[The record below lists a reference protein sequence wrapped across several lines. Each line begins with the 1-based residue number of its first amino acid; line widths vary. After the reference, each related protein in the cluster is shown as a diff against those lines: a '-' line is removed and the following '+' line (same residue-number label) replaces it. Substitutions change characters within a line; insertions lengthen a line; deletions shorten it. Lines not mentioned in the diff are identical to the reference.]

1 MTAAPLPFLDEH
13 EVRRHLTMADLVP
26 AAARVLA
33 DLSAGGVYGLSIFGS
48 WWIMRCA
55 YGVPANMM

>member
-1 MTAAPLPFLDEH
+1 VTAAPLPFLDEH

-26 AAARVLA
+26 AVVRLLT